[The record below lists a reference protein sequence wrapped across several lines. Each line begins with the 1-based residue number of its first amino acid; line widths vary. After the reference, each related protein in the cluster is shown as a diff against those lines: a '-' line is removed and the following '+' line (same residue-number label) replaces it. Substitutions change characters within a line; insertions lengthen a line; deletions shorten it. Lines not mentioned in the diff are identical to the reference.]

1 MLNVL
6 SHIVTYLFMP
16 LLIPLLA
23 LYLAIRFDPYLV
35 LFMPPEKVQLT
46 LIVVVLATFLFPL
59 INLFLLRKAGVI
71 TSYGLENRKERI
83 APAIS
88 TIVYFALGYYLIK
101 KGALPP
107 VLYSLYL
114 GAVFSA
120 VAGLLVTFRW
130 KISLHAAGMGG
141 IVGGLYGLFKVHE
154 FVHWPLLVV
163 LILITGLVMSARLEL
178 KVHTPAQVYAGAAMG
193 FTITLLSVV
202 MGVVV

>member
-23 LYLAIRFDPYLV
+23 LFLAIRFDPYLV
-35 LFMPPEKVQLT
+35 MFMPPEKIQLT

-114 GAVFSA
+114 GAIFSA
-120 VAGLLVTFRW
+120 LAGMLVTFRW

-141 IVGGLYGLFKVHE
+141 IVGGMYGLFKVHE
-154 FVHWPLLVV
+154 FVNWPLLVV
-163 LILITGLVMSARLEL
+163 LILITGLVMTARMEL
-178 KVHTPAQVYAGAAMG
+178 KVHTPGQVYAGAAMG

>member
-16 LLIPLLA
+16 LLIPLLV
-23 LYLAIRFDPYLV
+23 LFLAIRFDPYLV
-35 LFMPPEKVQLT
+35 MFMPPEKVQLT
-46 LIVVVLATFLFPL
+46 MIVVVLATFIFPL

-114 GAVFSA
+114 GAIFSA
-120 VAGLLVTFRW
+120 LAGMLVTFRW
-130 KISLHAAGMGG
+130 KISLHATGMGG
-141 IVGGLYGLFKVHE
+141 IVGGMYGLFKVHE

-163 LILITGLVMSARLEL
+163 LILITGLVMTARLEL
-178 KVHTPAQVYAGAAMG
+178 KVHTPAQVYAGAAIG